1 MGDGREKDT
10 SENWEGGRDRREEK
24 KGGKREL
31 EEVGTIRIGT
41 RKEEVVKRNTIV
53 TRTRAAEE
61 EKEEPTR
68 RVVAVEE
75 RTRIS

>member
-1 MGDGREKDT
+1 MRDGREKDT
-10 SENWEGGRDRREEK
+10 RENWDGGRGRREEK

-31 EEVGTIRIGT
+31 GEVGTIRIET
-41 RKEEVVKRNTIV
+41 RKGEAVKRSTIV

-61 EKEEPTR
+61 EKEETTR
-68 RVVAVEE
+68 RVAVAVE

>member
-1 MGDGREKDT
+1 M
-10 SENWEGGRDRREEK
+10 
-24 KGGKREL
+24 EL

-41 RKEEVVKRNTIV
+41 RKEEAVKRSTIV

-61 EKEEPTR
+61 EKEETTR
-68 RVVAVEE
+68 RVAVVE

>member
-1 MGDGREKDT
+1 MRDGREKDT
-10 SENWEGGRDRREEK
+10 RENWDGGRDRRKEK

-41 RKEEVVKRNTIV
+41 RKGEAVKRSTIV

-61 EKEEPTR
+61 EKEETTR
-68 RVVAVEE
+68 RVVVVVE

>member
-1 MGDGREKDT
+1 MRDGRERDI
-10 SENWEGGRDRREEK
+10 SENWDVGRDRREEI

-31 EEVGTIRIGT
+31 GEVGTIRIRT
-41 RKEEVVKRNTIV
+41 RKGEAVKRSTIV

-61 EKEEPTR
+61 EKEETTR
-68 RVVAVEE
+68 RVVVE

>member
-1 MGDGREKDT
+1 MRDGREKGT
-10 SENWEGGRDRREEK
+10 NENWEGGGDKREEK
-24 KGGKREL
+24 KRGKREL
-31 EEVGTIRIGT
+31 EEVEAIRIGT
-41 RKEEVVKRNTIV
+41 KKEEAVKRSTIV

-61 EKEEPTR
+61 EKEETTR